1 MWRGS
6 IRHLV
11 SAFKIKRKHNH
22 KELGS
27 HSICSELIYPE
38 VKERELEERI
48 KFIFVAKA
56 IKILQL

>member
-1 MWRGS
+1 
-6 IRHLV
+6 V